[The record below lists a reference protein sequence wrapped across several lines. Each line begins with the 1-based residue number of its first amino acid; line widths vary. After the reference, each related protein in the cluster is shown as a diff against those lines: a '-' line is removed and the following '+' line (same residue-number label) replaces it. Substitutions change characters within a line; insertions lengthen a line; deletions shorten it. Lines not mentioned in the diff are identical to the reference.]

1 MIEPVP
7 DEPAGPESEPPEGRE
22 PHGREPNEPQPHEP
36 PAGPGDETPGDRHNG
51 RGVPPGFGYSMPPWH
66 RPSPMSIPALDRPGG
81 VVRFPLSP
89 ADVSALVRMALEEDG
104 AFNDITTIATVVS
117 ARRARGAIVAR
128 RAGTVCGVL
137 LALEAFQQMD
147 PKAIT
152 RTIEADGE
160 AVEAGSPVLFIRG
173 HARGMLS
180 AERVALNFMQHLSG
194 IATLTA
200 QFVAAVHGTNAKI
213 LDTRKT
219 LPGWRALE
227 KYAVRCGGGQNH
239 RMDLASAV
247 LIKDNHLAAVDG
259 DVGRAITRART
270 VAPPHARIEI
280 ECDTIEQVEAA
291 VAHHADIV
299 LLDNM
304 TPAQLTE
311 CVLLVNKRAIVEASG
326 RVRLENVR
334 QIAESGVDW
343 ISAGSLTHSP
353 PALDLALDFE

>member
-7 DEPAGPESEPPEGRE
+7 DQPSDPGSEPPEPRE
-22 PHGREPNEPQPHEP
+22 PPIVP
-36 PAGPGDETPGDRHNG
+36 PDDTGEGAPSDRHNG
-51 RGVPPGFGYSMPPWH
+51 HPRPGGMGYGMQPWH
-66 RPSPMSIPALDRPGG
+66 RPSPLSIPAMDRPGSA
-81 VVRFPLSP
+81 VRFPLSP
-89 ADVSALVRMALEEDG
+89 DELSALVRMALEEDG
-104 AFNDITTIATVVS
+104 AFNDITTIATVVT

-128 RAGTVCGVL
+128 RAGTVCGVM
-137 LALEAFQQMD
+137 LALESFQQLD
-147 PKAIT
+147 AKAIT
-152 RTIEADGE
+152 RTIESDGE
-160 AVEAGSPVLFIRG
+160 AVEAGAPVIFIRG

-200 QFVAAVHGTNAKI
+200 QFVAAVRGTGAKI

-239 RMDLASAV
+239 RMDLASSV

-270 VAPPHARIEI
+270 VAPAHARIEI
-280 ECDTIEQVEAA
+280 ECDAIEQVEAA
-291 VAHHADIV
+291 IAHHADIV

-304 TPAQLTE
+304 TPAQMAE
-311 CVLLVNKRAIVEASG
+311 CVTLVNKRAIVEASG

-334 QIAESGVDW
+334 QIAETGVDW

>member
-7 DEPAGPESEPPEGRE
+7 DEPGGPESEPPEDHE
-22 PHGREPNEPQPHEP
+22 PHEPEPHKP
-36 PAGPGDETPGDRHNG
+36 PAGPDGERPGDRHNG
-51 RGVPPGFGYSMPPWH
+51 RAVPPGFGYTMPPWH

-200 QFVAAVHGTNAKI
+200 QFVAAVRGTNAKI

-259 DVGRAITRART
+259 DVGRAISRART
-270 VAPPHARIEI
+270 VAPAHARIEI

-291 VAHHADIV
+291 IAHHADIV

-304 TPAQLTE
+304 TPVQLAE
-311 CVLLVNKRAIVEASG
+311 CVHLVNKRAIVEASG

-334 QIAESGVDW
+334 QIAETGVDW